1 MADGDMVVN
10 DKRDPNVRVQ
20 DAPFLH
26 IAVMAN
32 VNYRV
37 VTADADIR
45 PNACMFAHND
55 ITNNVG
61 RVKNKRS
68 RINAWSEVAKLVNSN
83 DRDRL

>member
-26 IAVMAN
+26 IAVMTN

-37 VTADADIR
+37 VTADAD
-45 PNACMFAHND
+45 
-55 ITNNVG
+55 V
-61 RVKNKRS
+61 
-68 RINAWSEVAKLVNSN
+68 
-83 DRDRL
+83 